1 MALPPPVR
9 ALGGGRIRWERGRA
23 DSRAATGSVNLA
35 KLGLSVYIC
44 EMGTTYANIEGV
56 VVIKYDGEMKTP

>member
-1 MALPPPVR
+1 MALPPPVT
-9 ALGGGRIRWERGRA
+9 ALGGGRWERGRA

-44 EMGTTYANIEGV
+44 EMGTTQLRGTGLQEV
-56 VVIKYDGEMKTP
+56 PMSPCT

>member
-44 EMGTTYANIEGV
+44 EMGTTQLPRTGPQEAP
-56 VVIKYDGEMKTP
+56 MRPCT